1 MENEETANEV
11 EITSMA
17 SREPSGRPPL
27 PPVAQQKPALNSDYD
42 ELSAFGRITNFLNK
56 GFHLAKPE
64 YKIGL
69 FQPNW
74 CCAAALVVGR
84 SLA

>member
-1 MENEETANEV
+1 MVLMENEETANEV

-42 ELSAFGRITNFLNK
+42 ELSEF
-56 GFHLAKPE
+56 
-64 YKIGL
+64 
-69 FQPNW
+69 
-74 CCAAALVVGR
+74 
-84 SLA
+84 SLGAG